1 MTVINPSSISGITS
15 ITMPSGDGNVLTIH
29 TNDGTER
36 FRIDSSGNVKVGS
49 ACTISQD
56 GDVFFTGVTTA
67 TTFTGAHSGSG
78 ANLTSLPAAQ
88 LTGTLPAISGAN
100 LTGIAATDNVRTG
113 ILDVAGVST
122 FRNTM
127 NVGAA
132 VTISE
137 SGIEASGIGITCANI
152 NGGAI
157 GGRRNL
163 IINGAMEVAQRGT
176 SSTGTTYGLDR
187 MKQEHSGTDEAPT
200 YAQVDVSSG
209 TTPYTEG
216 FRKALKITNGNQTSG
231 AGSSD
236 YVYWWTV
243 LEAQNVAKS
252 GWNYTSASSFITISF
267 WIKSS
272 VAQNFYGFLQTADGT
287 SQSLA
292 YETGSLTAD
301 TWTKIVKTIPGNSN
315 LQFDND
321 ANAGLY
327 WAPARAFDGTD
338 RTASM
343 SLDTWATYS
352 GSSRTPDATSTWYT
366 TNDATLEIT
375 GLQMEVGPQ
384 ATAFEHRSFGEELAL
399 CQRYFYMHAF
409 GSGVASPDSSP
420 MGVATQYSITSF
432 FGPIQYPVRMRAHPS
447 FYKSLGTDRLLFF
460 ASASSQGFDDVASQD
475 FGVNSSIVNYYD
487 SLNSSAAAGWV
498 QLENTYTS
506 SYVGFDA
513 EL

>member
-88 LTGTLPAISGAN
+88 LTGSLPAISGAN

-152 NGGAI
+152 NGAQI

-163 IINGAMEVAQRGT
+163 VINGAMQVAQRGT
-176 SSTGTTYGLDR
+176 SSTTQTYSYQCIDRTRTGTD
-187 MKQEHSGTDEAPT
+187 GTDEAIT
-200 YAQVDVSSG
+200 IAQANVASG
-209 TTPYTEG
+209 TTPYTSG
-216 FRKALKITNGNQTSG
+216 FRKALKITNGNQTGG
-231 AGSSD
+231 AGGGD
-236 YVYWWTV
+236 YIFIRYNWEGQEIVT
-243 LEAQNVAKS
+243 S
-252 GWNYTSASSFITISF
+252 GWDYIDPKSFITLSF

-272 VAQNFYGFLQTADGT
+272 VAQSF
-287 SQSLA
+287 
-292 YETGSLTAD
+292 
-301 TWTKIVKTIPGNSN
+301 
-315 LQFDND
+315 
-321 ANAGLY
+321 
-327 WAPARAFDGTD
+327 
-338 RTASM
+338 
-343 SLDTWATYS
+343 
-352 GSSRTPDATSTWYT
+352 
-366 TNDATLEIT
+366 
-375 GLQMEVGPQ
+375 QM
-384 ATAFEHRSFGEELAL
+384 
-399 CQRYFYMHAF
+399 YFF
-409 GSGVASPDSSP
+409 KD
-420 MGVATQYSITSF
+420 
-432 FGPIQYPVRMRAHPS
+432 
-447 FYKSLGTDRLLFF
+447 
-460 ASASSQGFDDVASQD
+460 
-475 FGVNSSIVNYYD
+475 
-487 SLNSSAAAGWV
+487 
-498 QLENTYTS
+498 
-506 SYVGFDA
+506 
-513 EL
+513 